1 MAGLSDDA
9 PGESDSVRA
18 EVRVDGVVQ
27 GVGFRP
33 FVYRT
38 AVARDLTGRV
48 KNLGDAG
55 VAITL
60 EGDPEAV
67 DGFLTELRTDPP
79 PLARIESVDVERGD
93 PEGYEEFEIVRSASA
108 EGGSGT
114 IPPDTG
120 MCGACLADMRDPDSR
135 YHGYWATACVDC
147 GPRFTVIRDLP
158 YDRPRTSMDEFPM
171 CDDCRGEYEDPAD
184 RRYHAQTIACPECGP
199 TLTLLDPGG
208 EQLATRRDAIR
219 ETGERLAGGDIVA
232 VKGVGGSHLAADATD
247 PEVVA
252 RLRDRTGRPAKP
264 FAVMA
269 PDVAAVESFAAVSGT
284 EHEHLTDVRRP
295 IMLLETDGD
304 RPWLDAVAPGL
315 HTVGV
320 MLPYSGL
327 HHLLFDHVD
336 GPLVMTSANLPGR
349 PMATTE
355 ATILDRL
362 GGVVDAALVHDREI
376 VARADDSVARVIAGG
391 RRFVRRSRG
400 WVPESLPRTGGEGAP
415 EVVAVGPE
423 FDVTVALARD
433 GEVIHSQYVG
443 DVDGPETLSF
453 HRTAREHLA
462 DVTGAD
468 PAVVACDLHPGFET
482 TGEAE
487 RLADRGLDGPE
498 AVQHHH
504 AHAASLLAE
513 HGRER
518 AVVVAADGTGYG
530 PDGTVWG
537 GEVLDAGLADYER
550 VGGLDTFRLPGG
562 EAAIERPA
570 RILASLLDDPDR
582 IDDLLVEREV
592 VDGADDAAVVRR
604 QLDRGVN
611 SPRTSSAGRF
621 LDATSALLGVATE
634 RSYEGEPAMRL
645 EAAAAEGTP
654 IEYDVPFATRDGER
668 VVDVADLARDLA
680 DLADDSP
687 AADVAATAQRALA
700 DGLAEIAVETADTR
714 GIETVGF
721 SGGVAYNDAITRRL
735 RERVRA
741 AGLEFLGHDQVPPGD
756 GGVSYGQ
763 AVVASAR
770 LADGN

>member
-1 MAGLSDDA
+1 
-9 PGESDSVRA
+9 
-18 EVRVDGVVQ
+18 
-27 GVGFRP
+27 
-33 FVYRT
+33 
-38 AVARDLTGRV
+38 
-48 KNLGDAG
+48 
-55 VAITL
+55 
-60 EGDPEAV
+60 
-67 DGFLTELRTDPP
+67 
-79 PLARIESVDVERGD
+79 
-93 PEGYEEFEIVRSASA
+93 
-108 EGGSGT
+108 
-114 IPPDTG
+114 
-120 MCGACLADMRDPDSR
+120 
-135 YHGYWATACVDC
+135 
-147 GPRFTVIRDLP
+147 
-158 YDRPRTSMDEFPM
+158 
-171 CDDCRGEYEDPAD
+171 
-184 RRYHAQTIACPECGP
+184 
-199 TLTLLDPGG
+199 
-208 EQLATRRDAIR
+208 
-219 ETGERLAGGDIVA
+219 
-232 VKGVGGSHLAADATD
+232 
-247 PEVVA
+247 
-252 RLRDRTGRPAKP
+252 
-264 FAVMA
+264 
-269 PDVAAVESFAAVSGT
+269 
-284 EHEHLTDVRRP
+284 DVRRP